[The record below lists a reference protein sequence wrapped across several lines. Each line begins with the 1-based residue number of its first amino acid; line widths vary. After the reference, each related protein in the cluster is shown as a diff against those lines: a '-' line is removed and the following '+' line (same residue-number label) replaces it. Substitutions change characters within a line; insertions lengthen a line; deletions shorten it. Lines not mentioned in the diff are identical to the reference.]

1 MTKNRSEYKKKKKK
15 MNFGKVALLIT
26 SLLILNVFIFM
37 QLYIKTQDVSALTE
51 PLPTA
56 TVIYDREGEQV
67 SVFRP
72 NKIEGI
78 STEQI
83 PDIMKLAVIAV
94 EDQRFYEHDGFDF
107 IGTTRAMFTNLKAR
121 RVVQGGSTL
130 TQQMVKN
137 VFLTHDQTFKRK
149 LDEFFLAK
157 KVEQTYTKNE
167 IIGIYLNQ
175 VYFGEGAWG
184 IKRAAEIYFGKEPID
199 LTLNEAATLAG
210 LLPAPSVLNPIK
222 NEERA
227 KNRRNVVLQLMYEQK
242 FITREQFEQTREQPI
257 ELNPKSSSLFN
268 VKYPSYMTHVVQ
280 EAVSK
285 YGITESEIL
294 SGGYHIYTAL
304 DQSTQTALENIYADS
319 TNFPKGSD
327 GEIPQSSGII
337 IHPETGEILALIGG
351 RENKFQD
358 FNRVARL
365 TRQPGSTIKPLLVY
379 TPALEKGYD
388 IFDMLN
394 DSPVEYGNYKP
405 QNFSRTFKGKVTMF
419 DAVLNSYNVPAVSLL
434 HEMGLSTAITMAKK
448 LYLPITEEDR
458 NLAALALGGLDKG
471 VTLQQMAEAYTIYP
485 NKGEITESHTITKI
499 VDRNGNEVSTF
510 EGEKERVTSEE
521 VAQKMTYMLKGVVEN
536 GTGRNAQI
544 AGREVAGKTGSTQVV
559 GADVNGT
566 SNQWFVGYTPELVGA
581 FWVGYDRLS
590 PDLYIPAVQGA
601 GSPAAKLF
609 QQAMSEAVKNIPASS
624 FGLPAYKQAK
634 PKNVAP
640 PPQTKPK
647 KEEKKPKKEDKKQG
661 KDKAPGQKKK
671 RSDD

>member
-1 MTKNRSEYKKKKKK
+1 MTNRSEYKKTKKKK
-15 MNFGKVALLIT
+15 SYAKVTLLLI

-37 QLYIKTQDVSALTE
+37 QLYIKTRDVSALTE

-78 STEQI
+78 STDQI
-83 PDIMKLAVIAV
+83 PDIMKLAVVAV
-94 EDQRFYEHDGFDF
+94 EDQRFYEHDGFDL
-107 IGTTRAMFTNLKAR
+107 IGTTRAMVNNLKAR

-157 KVEQTYTKNE
+157 KVEQQFSKNE
-167 IIGIYLNQ
+167 ILGIYLNQ

-184 IKRAAEIYFGKEPID
+184 IKRAAEIYYGKEPKD
-199 LTLNEAATLAG
+199 LTINEAATLAG

-227 KNRRNVVLQLMYEQK
+227 KNRRNVVLQLMYEQQ
-242 FITREQFEQTREQPI
+242 FISKQQLEETREQPI

-268 VKYPSYMTHVVQ
+268 VNYPSYMTHVIQ

-285 YGITESEIL
+285 YGLTESEVL

-304 DQSTQTALENIYADS
+304 DQPTQTALENIFADS

-327 GEIPQSSGII
+327 GETPQSSGII
-337 IHPETGEILALIGG
+337 IHPETGRIIALIGG

-358 FNRVARL
+358 YNRVSRL

-388 IFDMLN
+388 LFDMLN
-394 DSPVEYGNYKP
+394 DSPVEFGNYKP
-405 QNFSRTFKGKVTMF
+405 QNFSRTFKGEVTMY
-419 DAVLNSYNVPAVSLL
+419 DAVLNSYNVPAVSVL
-434 HEMGLSTAITMAKK
+434 HEMGLPTAINMAEK

-485 NKGEITESHTITKI
+485 NKGEITETHTITKL
-499 VDRNGNEVSTF
+499 VDRNGNVIASF
-510 EGEKERVTSEE
+510 DGQKERVTSEE
-521 VAQKMTYMLKGVVEN
+521 VAQKMTYMLKGVVDN

-544 AGREVAGKTGSTQVV
+544 SGREVAGKTGSTQVV
-559 GADVNGT
+559 GAQVNGT
-566 SNQWFVGYTPELVGA
+566 SNQWFIGYTPELVGA
-581 FWVGYDRLS
+581 FWIGYDRLS

-601 GSPAAKLF
+601 GNPAAKIF
-609 QQAMSEAVKNIPASS
+609 QQAMSEALEDIPSSS
-624 FGLPAYKQAK
+624 FGLPTYKQPK

-640 PPQTKPK
+640 SSQAKPKKEKKKHK
-647 KEEKKPKKEDKKQG
+647 KEEKKRGKEN
-661 KDKAPGQKKK
+661 APGQKKK
-671 RSDD
+671 RRDD